1 MRESFPISRLD
12 GKSNPAAI
20 PDREGIHPKRRSV
33 RKENMKP
40 LLPRQVALVTG
51 GSRGIGR
58 AICLELAKNGLYVI
72 VNFLS
77 NQKAAEET
85 LELLQQAGGQGE
97 TVCFDV
103 ADQEGAERSLEA
115 LLTRHAAIDIL
126 INNAGVVADG
136 LFVLMSPEEWTR
148 VLNTSLHGFYN
159 VTRPVLKRMITR
171 KQGAIVVIS
180 SVSARLGHRGQTN
193 YSAAKAGL
201 EGACRSLA
209 AEVARLGIRVNVVAP
224 GLIETEMIQAV
235 PRDILKQII
244 PMGRVGL
251 PEEVANVVRFLC
263 LEDASYI
270 TGQVISVNGGMI

>member
-1 MRESFPISRLD
+1 
-12 GKSNPAAI
+12 
-20 PDREGIHPKRRSV
+20 
-33 RKENMKP
+33 MKP
-40 LLPRQVALVTG
+40 LLPMKVALVTG

-58 AICLELAKNGLYVI
+58 AICLELAKSGLYVI

-85 LELLQQAGGQGE
+85 LSLIQEAGGRGE

-103 ADQEGAERSLEA
+103 ADQEATEKSLEA
-115 LLTRHAAIDIL
+115 LLIRHEAIDIL
-126 INNAGVVADG
+126 VNNAGVAADG
-136 LFVLMSPEEWTR
+136 LFVLMSNEEWTR
-148 VLNTSLHGFYN
+148 VLNTSLQGFYN
-159 VTRPVLKRMITR
+159 VTQPVLKKMVTR
-171 KQGAIVVIS
+171 NQGVIVILS

-209 AEVARLGIRVNVVAP
+209 SEVARLGIRVNVVAP
-224 GLIETEMIQAV
+224 GMIETEMIQAI
-235 PRDILKQII
+235 PKTMIKQII

-251 PEEVANVVRFLC
+251 PEEVAKVVRFLC
-263 LEDASYI
+263 FEDASYI